1 MHIKKQ
7 QICWWDKVTMQSEW
21 DTPYKEV
28 LPLMEWHKLAL
39 TPGMDADTGPS
50 AQLVVV
56 ILLTA
61 SRDQSVH
68 DLQHTTTLNNV
79 PHFLYTV
86 QQYSV
91 SQPGCHGNFNSN
103 ICYTHSTIVHKG
115 QYNQQDLAAPF
126 CLVDNERELSV
137 RLNCVLVHCEEGGR
151 SNKEFTLAELNQ
163 NAAVP
168 KTIEELKA
176 TERNET
182 IYQKKKCPCV
192 W

>member
-1 MHIKKQ
+1 
-7 QICWWDKVTMQSEW
+7 
-21 DTPYKEV
+21 
-28 LPLMEWHKLAL
+28 
-39 TPGMDADTGPS
+39 MDADTGPS

-91 SQPGCHGNFNSN
+91 SQPGCHAIFNSTTG
-103 ICYTHSTIVHKG
+103 YTHSTMVHKV
-115 QYNQQDLAAPF
+115 QYNQQDLAPPF
-126 CLVDNERELSV
+126 SLVDNARELSV
-137 RLNCVLVHCEEGGR
+137 RLNCVLVHCEKGGR
-151 SNKEFTLAELNQ
+151 SDKVFTLAELNQ

-168 KTIEELKA
+168 KTFLLLVNYFQFFIIRGRMRA
-176 TERNET
+176 
-182 IYQKKKCPCV
+182 IP
-192 W
+192 